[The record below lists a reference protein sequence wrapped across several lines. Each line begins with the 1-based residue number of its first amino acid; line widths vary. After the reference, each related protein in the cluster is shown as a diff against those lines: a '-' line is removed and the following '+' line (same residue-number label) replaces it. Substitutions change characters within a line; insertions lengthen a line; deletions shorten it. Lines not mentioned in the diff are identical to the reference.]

1 MRFAGELALIGAAGS
16 GAALAADQLVHDDM
30 DRLAQD
36 SKDFR
41 AAVAAQ
47 PEELVMAYE
56 QVFSQGPMST
66 WDRVI
71 AASALDGEISPLD
84 LQSGMIQADSP
95 AGKKSI
101 ELALQIRQARP
112 EMGEVLASLA
122 ANDLD
127 LMARQSQQ
135 GVTTADVIS
144 AGEMGS
150 GVSPLPAILA
160 GTGVG
165 GGVAALAALMRK
177 RGGGGDPFQMRRAG

>member
-1 MRFAGELALIGAAGS
+1 
-16 GAALAADQLVHDDM
+16 
-30 DRLAQD
+30 
-36 SKDFR
+36 
-41 AAVAAQ
+41 
-47 PEELVMAYE
+47 MAYE
-56 QVFSQGPMST
+56 QVFSQGPMSMM
-66 WDRVI
+66 DRII
-71 AASALDGEISPLD
+71 AANVLEGQMSPADGEV
-84 LQSGMIQADSP
+84 QADSP

-112 EMGEVLASLA
+112 DLGEALASLA
-122 ANDLD
+122 AKDIDLI
-127 LMARQSQQ
+127 ARQSAQ

-150 GVSPLPAILA
+150 GVSPVPAILA